1 VHQYARPWSGRVL
14 GLTAILTAAGLACG
28 SGLPALAAPA
38 AHAAPAARA
47 AAARGSTARV
57 LLITGDRLL
66 IHSQG
71 SRRQIAAQSANR
83 ADPMISMRHGS
94 SITEV
99 PAAALPY
106 LGHGLSPALFQL
118 ATLEKAESGG
128 RLPVRVTFSGSLPA
142 IPGLTITQSGAG
154 SATGY
159 LTAASARAFG
169 AALMRQYAADHA
181 TGRFGT
187 DGLFGRDVSISPAG
201 AGPVAAAR
209 PRAAAGV
216 SPGFKMHT
224 LTVRGRNLAGQPDTG
239 DDVFISSADDIG
251 RFDGLQENDNFFY
264 KGVAKFSMPAGH
276 YWAFVSFFSVSST
289 GHGSLRMVV
298 VPQFTV
304 AGAHSVLRVA
314 EKSASSK
321 VTMAT
326 PRRTT
331 NFQTTFEV
339 DRFARNGTEFSF
351 SFGWGA
357 GLPAWV
363 SPTTRKPTVGTLHT
377 YTSATLTSPARVR
390 PTYAYNLDFP
400 GPAGIV
406 PPQHFSAGPATT
418 ATVTERYY
426 QDVATKNGAWV
437 SFGGTVA
444 QLSFEFLELAPIR
457 MPQQQ
462 TQYFTA
468 SPRIMWSNE
477 TWTNINQFAGGDTDD
492 YRVYQPGHKQTQD
505 WNRYPLHPAQD
516 TTLGGL
522 ANAFPTFTSAARLGN
537 KLELSQTP
545 WSDNQFG
552 HLGPGFF
559 GNGSAPTTGTYVID
573 QNGTEIAH
581 GNAVNGIPL
590 VKLSA
595 QPSTIRYTLSASRTS
610 SFYRLSPSS
619 TTAWTWHSRRATA
632 ARVPKGWICGFEIVH
647 NQFRLNRKCAVQPL
661 LTLQYLVHGLSLSG
675 QAKPGAQAVSLTVG
689 HIQLGGKAAIKGA
702 TAQVSYN
709 DGDSWQPATVTAH
722 GGGRF
727 GISYHAPAGVD
738 VSLRV
743 TDTDAAGGSISETII
758 RGYGVS
764 Q

>member
-38 AHAAPAARA
+38 AHAAPAAP
-47 AAARGSTARV
+47 AAARRRAAARV
-57 LLITGDRLL
+57 LLITGDQLAIR
-66 IHSQG
+66 SQG
-71 SRRQIAAQSANR
+71 RRRLIAAQSANR
-83 ADPMISMRHGS
+83 ADPMVSMRHGS
-94 SITEV
+94 SITEL

-106 LGHGLSPALFQL
+106 VGRGLSPALFQL
-118 ATLEKAESGG
+118 STLEKAESGG
-128 RLPVRVTFSGSLPA
+128 RLPVRVTFSGSLPSL
-142 IPGLTITQSGAG
+142 PGVTITQSGAG

-159 LTAASARAFG
+159 LTAAGARAFG
-169 AALMRQYAADHA
+169 AALLRQYAADHA
-181 TGRFGT
+181 SGRFGA
-187 DGLFGRDVSISPAG
+187 DGMFSHGVGISPAG

-209 PRAAAGV
+209 ARAAV
-216 SPGFKMHT
+216 TPQFEMHT
-224 LTVRGRNLAGQPDTG
+224 LTVRGRDLAGKPDTG
-239 DDVFISSADDIG
+239 DDVFITSADSVG
-251 RFDGLQENDNFFY
+251 RFDGFEETDNFFY
-264 KGVAKFSMPAGH
+264 RGVAKFSMPAGH

-289 GHGSLRMVV
+289 GHGSLRFVV

-304 AGAHSVLRVA
+304 AGAHSVLNVA

-326 PRRTT
+326 ARRTT

-339 DRFARNGTEFSF
+339 DRRAGNGSEFSF
-351 SFGWGA
+351 SFGWNG
-357 GLPAWV
+357 GLSAWI

-406 PPQHFSAGPATT
+406 PPQHFSAGPAHT
-418 ATVTERYY
+418 AAVTERYY

-444 QLSFEFLELAPIR
+444 QLQFEFVELATIR
-457 MPQQQ
+457 MPQRQ

-477 TWTNINQFAGGDTDD
+477 TWTNINQFAGGDFDD
-492 YRVYQPGHKQTQD
+492 FRVYQPGQKQSQD

-522 ANAFPTFTSAARLGN
+522 ADAFPTFTSAARLGN
-537 KLELSQTP
+537 KLELGQTP

-552 HLGPGFF
+552 HLGAGFF
-559 GNGSAPTTGTYVID
+559 GNGRAPTTGTYVID
-573 QNGTEIAH
+573 QNGTAIAH
-581 GNAVNGIPL
+581 GDATDGIPL
-590 VKLSA
+590 IKLSA
-595 QPSTIRYTLSASRTS
+595 TPSTITYTLKASRTS
-610 SFYRLSPSS
+610 SFFRLSPSS
-619 TTAWTWHSRRATA
+619 TTVWTWHSRQDTA
-632 ARVPKGWICGFEIVH
+632 ARVPKGWFCGFEIVR
-647 NQFRLNRKCAVQPL
+647 NQFRLIRQCAVQPL

-675 QAKPGAQAVSLTVG
+675 LAKPGPQAISLNVG

-709 DGDSWQPATVTAH
+709 DGDSWQPATVTAR

-743 TDTDAAGGSISETII
+743 TAADAAGGSISETII

-764 Q
+764 P